1 MDGVYYDWSS
11 STYRSTDNNSSVIPW
26 SYVSDLT
33 SNYAGSWDFTFQGK
47 GSLKADR
54 SIVANLNG
62 ELNVF
67 RYWQVGGAVAPAMG
81 NSGSSELSIRQV
93 LRNIESFT
101 PVAGSLEINVGTE
114 AGAAASTS
122 PAGVF
127 IPLQGRDKYKV
138 RGFTSVGMGAGA
150 LGVGA
155 TLNSISYF
163 YTGDIEHFD
172 LRTFEGR
179 SDDFDLTLGEGI
191 IGGIVFTIAKN
202 PRYNNEYLIG
212 IGGVIGF
219 GAGSPI
225 SGSYTGQR
233 TRLW

>member
-1 MDGVYYDWSS
+1 MGKVITTTELIFQGRGNIKSNGS
-11 STYRSTDNNSSVIPW
+11 IALNNS
-26 SYVSDLT
+26 
-33 SNYAGSWDFTFQGK
+33 
-47 GSLKADR
+47 
-54 SIVANLNG
+54 G
-62 ELNVF
+62 EVNVF
-67 RYWQVGGAVAPAMG
+67 KYWEVGGASAMG
-81 NSGSSELSIRQV
+81 NLGSSELSIRQV

-114 AGAAASTS
+114 TGAAASTS
-122 PAGVF
+122 PGGVF

-163 YTGDIEHFD
+163 YTGDIEHFV

-179 SDDFDLTLGEGI
+179 SDDFDLSFGEGI
-191 IGGIVFTIAKN
+191 IGGIIFTIAKN

-225 SGSYTGQR
+225 SGSYTGQQ
-233 TRLW
+233 TRFW